1 MREVAEDKS
10 GVGDVVCERLLR
22 EGVQD
27 SSGSVRM
34 LDMAVGVSGRIWSEG
49 C

>member
-10 GVGDVVCERLLR
+10 GVGDVCERLLR
-22 EGVQD
+22 EGVQN

-34 LDMAVGVSGRIWSEG
+34 LGMAVGVSGRIWSEG